1 MNQKIRFTRFPNI
14 GQYQRPD
21 QNNYRPG
28 QGKFS
33 RGRSA
38 STTEGETRRR
48 PWHRGS
54 LMEQSRWYYHC
65 AIDECSTHLTCSEH
79 SGAEIFLNS
88 STMAHAG
95 EAHLFLKKHSTYSP
109 HLGFGE
115 IPTEKLKPES
125 HVPRIL

>member
-1 MNQKIRFTRFPNI
+1 M
-14 GQYQRPD
+14 D
-21 QNNYRPG
+21 QP
-28 QGKFS
+28 QW
-33 RGRSA
+33 
-38 STTEGETRRR
+38 RR
-48 PWHRGS
+48 
-54 LMEQSRWYYHC
+54 QC
-65 AIDECSTHLTCSEH
+65 AVDERSTHLTCAEH
-79 SGAEIFLNS
+79 NGAEKFLNS